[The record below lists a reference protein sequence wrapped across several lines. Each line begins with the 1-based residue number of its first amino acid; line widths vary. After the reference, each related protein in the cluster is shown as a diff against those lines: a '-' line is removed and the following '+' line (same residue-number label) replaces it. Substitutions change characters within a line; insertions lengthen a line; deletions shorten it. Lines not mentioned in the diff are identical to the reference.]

1 MVQQEMLH
9 MQAEVQTSRQQMDAA
24 QQTVTVQP
32 TTEAFSLLI
41 HRRMLTKPRSFS
53 GRGDERSIFAP
64 MTRAYCGALDPRL
77 CTEMETAALV
87 TGGVLK
93 AAMPPDQKHRSPVH
107 RYLPVRLMDARALM
121 IAENGKSGNGS
132 ESGEN
137 SWTRTSQRWVREL
150 QAF

>member
-1 MVQQEMLH
+1 MDDKRVKLQMVQQEMLH
-9 MQAEVQTSRQQMDAA
+9 MQAELQTSRQQMDAA

-53 GRGDERSIFAP
+53 GRGDDRSIFVS

-87 TGGVLK
+87 AGEVLK
-93 AAMPPDQKHRSPVH
+93 AAMPPDQNT
-107 RYLPVRLMDARALM
+107 D
-121 IAENGKSGNGS
+121 
-132 ESGEN
+132 
-137 SWTRTSQRWVREL
+137 L
-150 QAF
+150 QHLSASSSS